1 MTNYLK
7 PELLQENVSR
17 YLDYNVNVLVS
28 AGFEDRTQALFYKF
42 KAHNVRINSTIV
54 IDYENS
60 TINEPNRSS
69 LLRIASEISN
79 DLNVVTEGELLNN
92 IDNIINEKIRSK
104 LIIDITGMS
113 RLQFYNIMN
122 CLSNNNIRFD
132 IAYSEAEKYY
142 PDKEF
147 YERLKIESHD
157 NEDLFFNA
165 YQKEADAEMVYSF
178 DCEIIQPI
186 AFRGRPEPGRSAALV
201 GFLTFKR
208 SRLQSILRR
217 YEFSKRFLILGE
229 PVRDEIKWRKEMM
242 ELINGDLLKKR
253 DSEIFTMHTL
263 YPQETYDLLDRII
276 YQSGEYKKY
285 NIYLAPLGSKMQTL
299 GTYIFWRNH
308 QEIAT
313 VFSQPKKYFINA
325 YSHSWKDTFIIKSEN
340 LIKLLQVV
348 Q

>member
-7 PELLQENVSR
+7 PELLQENISR
-17 YLDYNVNVLVS
+17 YRDNNVNILVS
-28 AGFEDRTQALFYKF
+28 AGFEDRTQALVYKF
-42 KAHNVRINSTIV
+42 KTYNIRINSSII
-54 IDYENS
+54 IDYENKG
-60 TINEPNRSS
+60 INEPNRSS
-69 LLRIASEISN
+69 LINIVKEISN
-79 DLNVVTEGELLNN
+79 KTIIIKEGEILDGINA
-92 IDNIINEKIRSK
+92 IINNKLPSK
-104 LIIDITGMS
+104 LIVDITGMS
-113 RLQFYNIMN
+113 RLQFFNIMN
-122 CLSNNNIRFD
+122 CLNDNGIIFD
-132 IAYSEAEKYY
+132 IAYTEAEKYY

-147 YERLKIESHD
+147 YERLKHESHD
-157 NEDLFFNA
+157 NEDLFFDA
-165 YQKEADAEMVYSF
+165 YQNEADAEMVYSF

-208 SRLQSILRR
+208 SRLQAILRR
-217 YEFSKRFLILGE
+217 YEFSKRFLIVGE

-253 DSEIFTMHTL
+253 DSEILTIYTL
-263 YPQETYDLLDRII
+263 YPQETYDLMDKII

-299 GTYIFWRNH
+299 GTYVFWRNH
-308 QEIAT
+308 KEIVI

-340 LIKLLQVV
+340 LNK
-348 Q
+348 